1 MRRRSAITG
10 ALLGLLVL
18 LGTPSVGCAQT
29 RPFFPRRKAPKPPPD
44 PPAEVPDSPP
54 PQSDP
59 VVRAAHQEAAEPTQ
73 ARRPQNILALSGG
86 GSYGAFSAGVLNG
99 WTRTDKRPGFD
110 VVTGVS
116 TGALIAPFAFLG
128 PKYDPD
134 VKKAYT
140 EIRQRDVF
148 ALRSVPTIPF
158 RDAVASS
165 SGLRRMVEAAVT
177 DEIMAAVAAEHRKGR
192 RLYVGTTQLNTKKAV
207 VWDVGGIALQGGAEA
222 RRLVCDVMVAS
233 CAIPGVFPPVPIESE
248 KGRPEL
254 HVDGGVTATVFV
266 PSQVL
271 ESARARSGDVAANL
285 YVLVAGKYYPETAP
299 VRPRLVGVLKASGG
313 AMLRANYRK
322 DVANLYLTSKL
333 SGVKFHSLAL
343 RQDFGIEETSIDFDQ
358 ATMNKLYV
366 EGVKAGVD
374 GPVWDV
380 TPPDGGTGDADDIRT
395 GPRRRNGRD

>member
-1 MRRRSAITG
+1 
-10 ALLGLLVL
+10 
-18 LGTPSVGCAQT
+18 
-29 RPFFPRRKAPKPPPD
+29 
-44 PPAEVPDSPP
+44 VPDSPP

>member
-18 LGTPSVGCAQT
+18 LGTASVGCAQT